1 MTEPVWRVPERF
13 RMPLDSG
20 EIVEYDGSMVPD
32 EDGRQTPA
40 VVLRMPPDRAQ
51 TLADVVGEWSAVS
64 RLFTD
69 PFRPSLDEQELARTL
84 RIAATATSP
93 TAPTGRVV
101 AVVGGSGDAA
111 PVDGV
116 PRSGQRALALTELS
130 RCEARLTSLQR
141 IAVVDAAAW
150 VLTDANGGDDLA
162 YALLEAAC
170 SSTDAVGTTYVALT
184 KPLTHRAGSARGNGV
199 GGA

>member
-1 MTEPVWRVPERF
+1 
-13 RMPLDSG
+13 MPLDSG
-20 EIVEYDGSMVPD
+20 EIVEHDGSMVPD
-32 EDGRQTPA
+32 EDGRLTPA
-40 VVLRMPPDRAQ
+40 VVVRMLPDRARS
-51 TLADVVGEWSAVS
+51 LARVVGEWSAVS

-150 VLTDANGGDDLA
+150 LLTDANGGDDLA

-170 SSTDAVGTTYVALT
+170 TSTDAVGTTYFALT
-184 KPLTHRAGSARGNGV
+184 APFTHRLGSARDGRV
-199 GGA
+199 GEA